1 MRTSLLL
8 LVAVLSHAQAIF
20 IRNAEVHAM
29 DQPARVASV
38 LIDKGKF
45 VAIGNLAAPDGAQVI
60 DATGLKMYPGFI
72 DSGTEVGL
80 AEITSLKESV
90 DTGEQGEFTPNLR
103 AIVAVNPES
112 EHFPV
117 VRSNGI
123 TSVVTF
129 PGGGKQIVAGL
140 AALLHT
146 DGWTW
151 EQMSLQSA
159 AALDVT
165 RSEEHTSELQSH

>member
-1 MRTSLLL
+1 MLFRS
-8 LVAVLSHAQAIF
+8 
-20 IRNAEVHAM
+20 
-29 DQPARVASV
+29 
-38 LIDKGKF
+38 
-45 VAIGNLAAPDGAQVI
+45 
-60 DATGLKMYPGFI
+60 
-72 DSGTEVGL
+72 SGTEVGL

-165 RSEEHTSELQSH
+165 WPEKDATKLEEYFAAAERYRAARPSKRDVAFEAMLPVLEGKIPVAIAAAQEKDILSAIEFCDRHKLRMILEIGRAHV